1 MLLSRRYQFLFVH
14 IAKTGG
20 TSVRNALQRYRWR
33 DPYYLPQWI
42 ASKMSGITGHSLG
55 IKLPRHCKAI
65 TAQERRSSASLGD
78 TSLCRAPSTPAV
90 VGLASRGKH
99 CPISVAQ
106 RIAVLIG
113 ITTMQT
119 PAIW

>member
-42 ASKMSGITGHSLG
+42 ASKLSGSLEAQHNLSPACGHVV
-55 IKLPRHCKAI
+55 KHTCAI
-65 TAQERRSSASLGD
+65 NHR
-78 TSLCRAPSTPAV
+78 
-90 VGLASRGKH
+90 
-99 CPISVAQ
+99 
-106 RIAVLIG
+106 
-113 ITTMQT
+113 
-119 PAIW
+119 